1 MLRGIAYIEKTENL
15 KRMNRNTPI
24 LFLSGQD
31 DPVGD
36 MGKGVRRAYRSFR
49 RAGVRD
55 VEMKLYPGL
64 RHEILNE
71 ACGGTVCADV
81 YRWLEA
87 HLQKG

>member
-1 MLRGIAYIEKTENL
+1 
-15 KRMNRNTPI
+15 
-24 LFLSGQD
+24 
-31 DPVGD
+31 
-36 MGKGVRRAYRSFR
+36 MGAGVRRAYRSFR

-71 ACGGTVCADV
+71 AGGETVCADI

-87 HLQKG
+87 HLPKG